1 MIRINL
7 LLTKKPIKIPPVL
20 VYGVVG
26 MVILFIAIIAITL
39 LLNNK
44 ISYLQSDLS
53 AKENRLKELQQAII
67 EVQNYEKDNKELFDK
82 TQIIE
87 ILKKDQTVPLRLLD
101 EVSEKLPK
109 GVWLTVLTDKD
120 RFISIEGYAFTN
132 YDLVGYVQGL
142 KESKYLTDVT
152 LIESRQEAI
161 DTFPVYKFKLT
172 FRIKV

>member
-7 LLTKKPIKIPPVL
+7 LLTKKPVKIPLVL

-26 MVILFIAIIAITL
+26 IGTLIIALFAITL
-39 LLNNK
+39 FLNNK
-44 ISYLQSDLS
+44 VSGLQSDLS
-53 AKENRLKELQQAII
+53 AKENRLKELKQAII
-67 EVQNYEKDNKELFDK
+67 EVQNYEKYNKELLDK
-82 TQIIE
+82 TRIIE

-109 GVWLTVLTDKD
+109 GVWLTGLTDKN
-120 RFISIEGYAFTN
+120 RFINIEGYAFTN
-132 YDLVGYVQGL
+132 YDLVGYVQSL

-161 DTFPVYKFKLT
+161 DTFEIYKFKLT